1 MELGLKVLFIVLIQI
16 GYLNAQQDCL
26 ETQFRCKT
34 GTCIP
39 KQWVCDNDP
48 DCSDSSDEASC
59 PRADDNTKRCPDDN
73 FQCSN
78 GVCVNNAFVCD
89 GDQDCLDGTDEQC
102 EIKTFRRICY
112 FTNWAQ
118 YRNNGAKFTPDNI
131 NPDLCTHIVY
141 AFARLEG
148 MKLVFTEYN
157 DEKLYKEFNG
167 KKNKTQGVKTMLAI
181 GGWNAGSKA
190 FSDMV
195 ATPENRI
202 TFIMSTMEFLR
213 KHNFDGLDIDW
224 EYPTLRQGKMEDKP
238 NFALLL
244 KEIKEAFDMEAQ
256 KSLRR
261 RLLVSAAVPTGR
273 KVVDSGYDIP
283 TLSKYLD
290 FLNLMSYDFH
300 GGWER
305 KTGHNSPLF
314 GSSINSGSANMNTE
328 KAAKYWV
335 SKGTPKH
342 KLNIGIATYGR
353 SFVLADPVND
363 FGIGAP
369 VTGPG
374 SKGTFTQEIGFYSY
388 YEICQLQK
396 DGQGKIYRDEEQ
408 MVPYYV
414 KGDLWI
420 GYDDEDSVRTK
431 AEWIAREG
439 YGGSMV
445 WSLSLDDFSKTCSS
459 SLVPF
464 PLTHAL
470 SSTLKNIER
479 AKVLN
484 LTSSTTRKIVPKTT
498 TQRLIT
504 PTTVT
509 TTTATTTTT
518 TMKTPTIFSSIPE
531 ATTKLWTAD
540 LHYKT
545 EPNKIAPPAI
555 WAPTEMVYGKYS
567 FSCRRKPFGYFQ
579 DPNNCNKYFV
589 CHMGRTF
596 HYRCPSELRFNPKK
610 ITCDWSD
617 SVTCDDDGRPTNK

>member
-1 MELGLKVLFIVLIQI
+1 MLLFHFQELGLKVLFIVIIQI

-59 PRADDNTKRCPDDN
+59 PRADDNTRRCPDDN

-157 DEKLYKEFNG
+157 DEKIFNG

-195 ATPENRI
+195 ATPENRM

-244 KEIKEAFDMEAQ
+244 K
-256 KSLRR
+256 
-261 RLLVSAAVPTGR
+261 
-273 KVVDSGYDIP
+273 
-283 TLSKYLD
+283 
-290 FLNLMSYDFH
+290 
-300 GGWER
+300 
-305 KTGHNSPLF
+305 
-314 GSSINSGSANMNTE
+314 E

-374 SKGTFTQEIGFYSY
+374 PKGTFTQEIGFYSY

-459 SLVPF
+459 SVVPF

-518 TMKTPTIFSSIPE
+518 TMKTPTTFSSIPE

-540 LHYKT
+540 LHYET

-555 WAPTEMVYGKYS
+555 WAPNEMVYGKYS

-596 HYRCPSELRFNPKK
+596 HYKCPSELRFNPKK
-610 ITCDWSD
+610 ITCDWAD
-617 SVTCDDDGRPTNK
+617 SVTCDDDGRPTNT